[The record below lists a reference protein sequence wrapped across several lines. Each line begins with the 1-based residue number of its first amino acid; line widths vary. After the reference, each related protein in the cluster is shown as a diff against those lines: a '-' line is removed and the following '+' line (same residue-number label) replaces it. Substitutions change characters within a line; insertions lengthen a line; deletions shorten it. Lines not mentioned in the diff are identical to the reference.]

1 MLERGTIVAGDF
13 RIDGVVG
20 DGGMGVVYEAT
31 QLSLDRTVA
40 LKLVS
45 TAFSQDA
52 GFRERFRRE
61 GRLQATLEHAHV
73 IDVYAAGQSD
83 QGLYLAMRLVR
94 GPSLAALIGKP
105 ALTVERTQR
114 LLTQIAS
121 ALDAAHD
128 VGLIHR
134 DLKPH
139 NILIDER
146 RDHSYLADFGV
157 TKARGTAGLTQVGQ
171 LVGTLAYMAPE
182 QFRGYEATERSD
194 IYSFGAVLFE
204 SIVGTVPYAMPTEA
218 SIINAHLS
226 EAVPKITDH
235 RPELPSGVD
244 DVIARAMAKEPE
256 ERYATAT
263 ALMEELAATL
273 AAEAPASRTL
283 ISDVPETP
291 PPVDAT
297 RIVPA
302 PEPPPDT
309 PETHVTSDAPAPPTA
324 VTPAPATELLTTE
337 TTAPPV
343 EATTISKQEEVPQE
357 EVAPPPVPP
366 RPGRPA
372 GRSKWIWAVG
382 AAAILGLAVAG
393 FVGGSH
399 SAPDK
404 QTTVV
409 DKSQRNVKS
418 GALAVAVPVSW
429 KRASAPS
436 IPGLRLGN
444 GLSVA
449 PSGAGG
455 LTAGTVGR
463 AWPTFLPAPF
473 RKAIGAAAVTRG
485 QLVKI
490 GGLSAYRYANVKP
503 KGYAGSMTVYAV
515 PQAKSE
521 WIAACWGASG
531 APPKECEDVAAS
543 LSVDGAKDY
552 DLAPSA
558 AYAAKIRGAV
568 SALDGARKR
577 GLAALSKGSS
587 QKAQSTSARQVAS
600 AYATFA
606 RRLAAAG
613 PPAYASPVHARIVS
627 AAGSTQRAYAALAG
641 AAAAGSQGRY
651 DAARALV
658 RKREAQLRTALAGL
672 AQLGYQV

>member
-13 RIDGVVG
+13 RVDGVVG

-45 TAFSQDA
+45 AAFSQDA

-182 QFRGYEATERSD
+182 QFKGYEATERSD

-218 SIINAHLS
+218 AIINAHLS

-235 RPELPSGVD
+235 RPELSSGVD
-244 DVIARAMAKEPE
+244 EVIARAMAKEPE
-256 ERYATAT
+256 DRYSTAM
-263 ALMEELAATL
+263 AMMEELAATL

-283 ISDVPETP
+283 VSDVPEP
-291 PPVDAT
+291 PLADAT
-297 RIVPA
+297 RIVAA
-302 PEPPPDT
+302 PESPPAE
-309 PETHVTSDAPAPPTA
+309 PETRVTTDAPTGGAPPTT
-324 VTPAPATELLTTE
+324 VTPAPATELRTAE
-337 TTAPPV
+337 TTVEPV
-343 EATTISKQEEVPQE
+343 EATTISKQEEL
-357 EVAPPPVPP
+357 APPPAPP
-366 RPGRPA
+366 RAARPA
-372 GRSKWIWAVG
+372 GRSRWIWAIG

-404 QTTVV
+404 QKTVV
-409 DKSQRNVKS
+409 DQSQRNVES
-418 GALAVAVPVSW
+418 GALAVAAPVSW
-429 KRASAPS
+429 KHASAPS
-436 IPGLRLGN
+436 IPGLRLGK

-449 PSGAGG
+449 PSAAGG
-455 LTAGTVGR
+455 LTAGTARR
-463 AWPTFLPAPF
+463 AWPTFLPASF
-473 RKAIGAAAVTRG
+473 RKAIGAAAVKRR

-503 KGYAGSMTVYAV
+503 KGYAGSMTVYAI
-515 PQAKSE
+515 PQSTSE

-531 APPKECEDVAAS
+531 APPEQCEDVAAS
-543 LSVDGAKDY
+543 ISVDGGKDY

-568 SALDGARKR
+568 SALGGARKR
-577 GLAALSKGSS
+577 GLAALSKAST
-587 QKAQSTSARQVAS
+587 QKAQSTAATQMAV
-600 AYATFA
+600 AYATLA

-613 PPAYASPVHARIVS
+613 PPPYASPVHARIVS
-627 AAGSTQRAYAALAG
+627 AARSTQRAHMALAG

-658 RKREAQLRTALAGL
+658 RKREAQLRAALAGL

>member
-13 RIDGVVG
+13 RVDGVVG

-256 ERYATAT
+256 DRYATAT
-263 ALMEELAATL
+263 AMMEELAATL

-283 ISDVPETP
+283 VSDVPEP
-291 PPVDAT
+291 PPPADAT
-297 RIVPA
+297 RVVPA
-302 PEPPPDT
+302 PDPPPAE
-309 PETHVTSDAPAPPTA
+309 PGTHVTTDVPAPPTA
-324 VTPAPATELLTTE
+324 VTPAPATELRTAE
-337 TTAPPV
+337 TTAAPV
-343 EATTISKQEEVPQE
+343 EATTMSKREA
-357 EVAPPPVPP
+357 VAPPPAPP
-366 RPGRPA
+366 RAARPA
-372 GRSKWIWAVG
+372 GRSRWIWAIG

-404 QTTVV
+404 QRTVV
-409 DKSQRNVKS
+409 DRSQRNVKT
-418 GALAVAVPVSW
+418 GALGVAAPVSW
-429 KRASAPS
+429 KQASAPS

-449 PSGAGG
+449 PSEAGG
-455 LTAGTVGR
+455 LTAGTVRR
-463 AWPTFLPAPF
+463 AWPTFLPASF
-473 RKAIGAAAVTRG
+473 RKAIGAAAVKRR

-490 GGLSAYRYANVKP
+490 GGLSAYRYPNVAP
-503 KGYAGSMTVYAV
+503 KGYAGSMTVYAI
-515 PQAKSE
+515 PQGKSE

-531 APPKECEDVAAS
+531 APPEQCEDVAAS

-558 AYAAKIRGAV
+558 AYASKIRGAV
-568 SALDGARKR
+568 AALEGARKG
-577 GLAALSKGSS
+577 GLAAVSKAST
-587 QKAQSTSARQVAS
+587 QKAQSTAVRQVAA
-600 AYATFA
+600 AYASFA
-606 RRLAAAG
+606 KRLAAAG
-613 PPAYASPVHARIVS
+613 PPPYASPAHARIVS
-627 AAGSTQRAYAALAG
+627 AARSTQRAYAALAG
-641 AAAAGSQGRY
+641 AAAAGSRGRY

-658 RKREAQLRTALAGL
+658 RKREAQLRATLAGL